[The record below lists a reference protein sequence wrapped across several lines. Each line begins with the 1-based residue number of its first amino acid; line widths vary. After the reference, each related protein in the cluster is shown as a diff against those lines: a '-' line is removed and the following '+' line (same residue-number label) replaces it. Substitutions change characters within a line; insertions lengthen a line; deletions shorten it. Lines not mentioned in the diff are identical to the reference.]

1 MPVMTKL
8 TRQGKALVLSWD
20 LTTVALLRQAMAEEL
35 EKPFDQV
42 HAFPPGK
49 GYTFTRAH
57 RLLDF
62 TYDGRRVALDLEPG
76 DTYTAWWQPKGVG
89 SF

>member
-8 TRQGKALVLSWD
+8 TRGGRALVLPWD
-20 LTTVALLRQAMAEEL
+20 LTTLGMLRTAMAREQG
-35 EKPFDQV
+35 KAFDDV
-42 HAFPPGK
+42 KTFPAGP
-49 GYTFTRAH
+49 GYTFTEHHLLVEYPAH
-57 RLLDF
+57 EDE
-62 TYDGRRVALDLEPG
+62 RVLEIQPG